1 MRRLRLASL
10 ALASTILLIVS
21 GCASTN
27 NSCDDSGGR
36 FFSRF
41 FNRSSASPGLFSRG
55 NGNVIHGGAECEC
68 QQPGFSPGF
77 SPGMMVPPGQG
88 PFIGPMPH
96 GVSNPQPPIPVT
108 NAHVN
113 QPPFLK
119 VPNAP
124 PTAYSPSG
132 H

>member
-10 ALASTILLIVS
+10 ALASTILLTVS

-27 NSCDDSGGR
+27 SCDDGGGR
-36 FFSRF
+36 FFSRM
-41 FNRSSASPGLFSRG
+41 FNRSSSSPGLFSRG
-55 NGNVIHGGAECEC
+55 NGGMFHGGAECDC
-68 QQPGFSPGF
+68 QQPGFP
-77 SPGMMVPPGQG
+77 PGMMVPPGQG

-96 GVSNPQPPIPVT
+96 GVSNPNPPIPIT
-108 NAHVN
+108 NAHAN

-132 H
+132 N

>member
-27 NSCDDSGGR
+27 NSCDEGGGR

-41 FNRSSASPGLFSRG
+41 FNRSSSSPGLFSRG
-55 NGNVIHGGAECEC
+55 NGGMMHGGGAECDC
-68 QQPGFSPGF
+68 QQPGFP
-77 SPGMMVPPGQG
+77 PGMMVPPGQG

-132 H
+132 Q